1 MSRLPVCSGVQAVKA
16 FGRIGSIVDH
26 QSGRHV
32 IPPPRGGASTDRAQ
46 SPGVGKKAPFLPEFW
61 REISTASYLGVFATW
76 REIFLSS
83 VRLRLP
89 RRPFA
94 VSPCRGCSSAA
105 LYCVRIVFPS
115 ASKPETEPVEVKI
128 DHRRGI
134 ERQELANQQTA
145 DNGDAQRPA

>member
-1 MSRLPVCSGVQAVKA
+1 MGGLAECAAVQAVKA

-83 VRLRLP
+83 VRLP
-89 RRPFA
+89 RPRPPFPFP
-94 VSPCRGCSSAA
+94 PCRVCLS
-105 LYCVRIVFPS
+105 P
-115 ASKPETEPVEVKI
+115 
-128 DHRRGI
+128 
-134 ERQELANQQTA
+134 
-145 DNGDAQRPA
+145 